1 MARNMLPRATRWLAS
16 LAILL
21 LLPTTCLAAEPY
33 AADAQTAWRLLDYI
47 AVDYAGAVDHGVVSS
62 PAEYAEQQ
70 EFAATVS
77 ARITALPEKPGKTAL
92 IDQAD
97 ALRKAIASKAEAR
110 DVAEASHRLAASLLA
125 AYPVPLAPARTPDFA
140 HGAELFQQNC
150 VACHGATG
158 HGDGPAAKALATP
171 PIAFTDQD
179 RARERSVF
187 SLYQIVTQ
195 GVDGTPMPSFASLS
209 DDDRWSLALY
219 VSHFAVP
226 DPVAAAGEGLWQ
238 HDANMHKEVPDLT
251 SLVTTTPSAL
261 GKRIGQQQADE
272 IMGYLRRH
280 PDVLAPKVSASSL
293 SVVREKLKASLVA
306 YRAGDKPGAS
316 TLALSAYLDGFEPIE
331 PLLGTRDSALLEHIE
346 GSMGEF
352 RAAIEHGASADDL
365 TNREQVLS
373 NLLDDAE
380 AALSPHASSSL
391 STFIGAATILLRE
404 GLEALLIVVAMV
416 AFLRKAERMEVMPY
430 VHAGWT
436 GALAA
441 GFLTWIVAT
450 WMIGISGASR
460 ELTEGF
466 GSVFAAVVLLSIGIW
481 MHGKS
486 QAGQWQR
493 YIRERMAT
501 ALSGR
506 SAWFLFGL
514 AFIVVYR
521 EVFETI
527 LFYAALWTPG
537 SGAAL
542 LAGAVTACIALAII
556 AWALLRYSRILPIAK
571 FFNYSSWLMAIL
583 TVVLAGKGIAALQ
596 EAGIVGIRPLAGVP
610 RLELIGVFPT
620 LQSIAAQGL
629 MVAAVIAG
637 FWANHRKAL
646 RESPRKSA

>member
-1 MARNMLPRATRWLAS
+1 MLPRATRWLAG
-16 LAILL
+16 LTLFLL
-21 LLPTTCLAAEPY
+21 VATASLAAEPY
-33 AADAQTAWRLLDYI
+33 AKDAQTAWRLLDYI
-47 AVDYAGAVDHGVVSS
+47 AVDYAGAVNHGVVSS
-62 PAEYAEQQ
+62 PAEFAEQQ
-70 EFAATVS
+70 EFASTVA
-77 ARITALPEKPGKTAL
+77 ARIAALPDKPAKADLVAQASAL
-92 IDQAD
+92 Q
-97 ALRKAIASKAEAR
+97 KAIAAKAETK
-110 DVAEASHRLAASLLA
+110 DVADASHKLASSLLA

-140 HGAELFQQNC
+140 RGAQLFQQNC
-150 VACHGATG
+150 MACHGATG
-158 HGDGPAAKALATP
+158 NGDGPAAKALATP

-179 RARERSVF
+179 RARERSLF

-195 GVDGTPMPSFASLS
+195 GVDGTPMPSFASLP
-209 DDDRWSLALY
+209 DDDRWALALY
-219 VSHFAVP
+219 VGHFAAP
-226 DPVAAAGEGLWQ
+226 DAVATKGEGVWQ
-238 HDANMHKEVPDLT
+238 RDANMHKEVPDLT
-251 SLVTTTPSAL
+251 ALVTTTPAAL
-261 GKRIGQQQADE
+261 GKHIGQEQADE

-280 PDVLAPKVSASSL
+280 PEVLAPKVSASSL

-306 YRAGDKPGAS
+306 YQAGDRPGAS

-331 PLLGTRDSALLEHIE
+331 PLLGTRDSTLLEHIE
-346 GSMGEF
+346 GSMGEY
-352 RAAIEHGASADDL
+352 RAAIEHGAPADDVA
-365 TNREQVLS
+365 TREQVLGT
-373 NLLDDAE
+373 LLDDAE
-380 AALSPHASSSL
+380 AALSPHASSTL

-404 GLEALLIVVAMV
+404 GLEALLIVVAMI

-436 GALAA
+436 GALGA
-441 GFLTWIVAT
+441 GFLTWVVAT
-450 WMIGISGASR
+450 WLIGISGASR

-493 YIRERMAT
+493 YIKERMAT

-542 LAGAVTACIALAII
+542 LGGAATACVALAII

-610 RLELIGVFPT
+610 RFELIGLFPT
-620 LQSIAAQGL
+620 VQSVAAQVL
-629 MVAAVIAG
+629 MILAVIAG

-646 RESPRKSA
+646 RDAPPKRP

>member
-77 ARITALPEKPGKTAL
+77 ARITALPEKPGKAAL

-280 PDVLAPKVSASSL
+280 PDVLAPTVSASSL
-293 SVVREKLKASLVA
+293 SVVREKLKASLTA

-542 LAGAVTACIALAII
+542 LAGAVIACIALAII

-596 EAGIVGIRPLAGVP
+596 EAGVVGIRPLAGVP

-629 MVAAVIAG
+629 MVTAVIAG

>member
-1 MARNMLPRATRWLAS
+1 MLSRVTRWLAGFTLS
-16 LAILL
+16 LL
-21 LLPTTCLAAEPY
+21 LTTTCLAAEPY

-47 AVDYAGAVDHGVVSS
+47 AVDYAGAVNHGAVSS

-70 EFAATVS
+70 EFAATVGTHI
-77 ARITALPEKPGKTAL
+77 AALPEKPGKAAL
-92 IDQAD
+92 VAQSD
-97 ALRKAIASKAEAR
+97 ALKKAIASKSEPK
-110 DVAEASHRLAASLLA
+110 DVADASHRLATALLA
-125 AYPVPLAPARTPDFA
+125 AYPVPLAPARVPDFA
-140 HGAELFQQNC
+140 HGAQLFQQNC
-150 VACHGATG
+150 MACHGATG
-158 HGDGPAAKALATP
+158 NGDGPAAKALATP

-219 VSHFAVP
+219 VGHFAVP
-226 DPVAAAGEGLWQ
+226 DPVATAGEQLWQ
-238 HDANMHKEVPDLT
+238 RDAGTRKEVPDLT
-251 SLVTTTPSAL
+251 SLVTTTPAAL
-261 GKRIGQQQADE
+261 GKRLGQEQADE

-280 PDVLAPKVSASSL
+280 PEVLAPKVSASSL
-293 SVVREKLKASLVA
+293 SIVRDKLKASLAA
-306 YRAGDKPGAS
+306 YREGDKPGAS

-331 PLLGTRDSALLEHIE
+331 PLLGTRDSTLLEHIE
-346 GSMGEF
+346 GSMGEY
-352 RAAIEHGASADDL
+352 RAAIEHGATVDDVA
-365 TNREQVLS
+365 TREQVLS

-380 AALSPHASSSL
+380 TALSPNASGTL

-404 GLEALLIVVAMV
+404 GLEALLIVVAMI

-436 GALAA
+436 GALVA
-441 GFLTWIVAT
+441 GFLTWVVAT
-450 WMIGISGASR
+450 WLIGISGASR

-493 YIRERMAT
+493 YIKARMAT

-542 LAGAVTACIALAII
+542 LAGAATACVALAII

-596 EAGIVGIRPLAGVP
+596 EAGIVGIRPLGGVP
-610 RLELIGVFPT
+610 RLELIGLFPT
-620 LQSIAAQGL
+620 WQSVGAQGL

-646 RESPRKSA
+646 KEASVTPRR

>member
-77 ARITALPEKPGKTAL
+77 ARITALPEKPGKAAL

-226 DPVAAAGEGLWQ
+226 DPVAAAGEGVWQ

-293 SVVREKLKASLVA
+293 SVVREKLKASLTA
-306 YRAGDKPGAS
+306 YRASDKPGAS

>member
-1 MARNMLPRATRWLAS
+1 MLSRVTRWLAGFTLS
-16 LAILL
+16 LL
-21 LLPTTCLAAEPY
+21 LTTTCLAAEPY

-47 AVDYAGAVDHGVVSS
+47 AVDYAGAVNHGAVSS

-70 EFAATVS
+70 EFAATVGTHI
-77 ARITALPEKPGKTAL
+77 AALPEKPGKAAL
-92 IDQAD
+92 VAQSD
-97 ALRKAIASKAEAR
+97 ALKKAIASKSEPK
-110 DVAEASHRLAASLLA
+110 DVADASHRLATALLA
-125 AYPVPLAPARTPDFA
+125 AYPVPLAPARVPDFA
-140 HGAELFQQNC
+140 HGAQLFQQNC
-150 VACHGATG
+150 MACHGATG
-158 HGDGPAAKALATP
+158 NGDGPAAKALATP

-219 VSHFAVP
+219 VGHFAVP
-226 DPVAAAGEGLWQ
+226 DPVATAGEQLWQ
-238 HDANMHKEVPDLT
+238 RDAGTRKEVPDLT
-251 SLVTTTPSAL
+251 SLVTTTPAAL
-261 GKRIGQQQADE
+261 GKRLGQEQADE

-280 PDVLAPKVSASSL
+280 PEVLAPKVSASSL
-293 SVVREKLKASLVA
+293 SIVRDKLKASLAA
-306 YRAGDKPGAS
+306 YREGDKPGAS

-331 PLLGTRDSALLEHIE
+331 PLLGTRDSTLLEHIE
-346 GSMGEF
+346 GSMGEY
-352 RAAIEHGASADDL
+352 RAAIEHGATVDDVA
-365 TNREQVLS
+365 TREQVLS

-380 AALSPHASSSL
+380 TALSPNASGTL

-404 GLEALLIVVAMV
+404 GLEALLIVVAMI

-436 GALAA
+436 GALVA
-441 GFLTWIVAT
+441 GFLTWVVAT
-450 WMIGISGASR
+450 WLIGISGASR

-493 YIRERMAT
+493 YIKARMAT

-542 LAGAVTACIALAII
+542 LAGAATACVALAIV

-596 EAGIVGIRPLAGVP
+596 EAGIVGIRPLGGVP
-610 RLELIGVFPT
+610 RLELIGLFPT
-620 LQSIAAQGL
+620 WQSVGAQGL

-646 RESPRKSA
+646 KEASVTPRR